1 MAKFTDDTISLPRL
15 ISFSDGVFAIAVTLL
30 VFNLKVPQIP
40 AADAHLLLRRFIKE
54 MLPHFAT
61 YILTFL
67 LVALYWL
74 FHHRM
79 LNLVTRVDGPFI
91 WMNIFYLLTISF
103 IPFPSALFGAY
114 PNEVFC
120 FVLYLGSMM
129 LVGSLSLL
137 MVWYATRNNRLV
149 NRELPAVM
157 IKYLLFRISISLMVF
172 LTAIPLAFYSI
183 RLAEFFLLVLFPIH
197 WLTKKYFEKLAK
209 E

>member
-1 MAKFTDDTISLPRL
+1 
-15 ISFSDGVFAIAVTLL
+15 L

-40 AADAHLLLRRFIKE
+40 AADAHLLLLQFITE

-61 YILTFL
+61 YVLTFL

-91 WMNIFYLLTISF
+91 WMNICYLLTISF

-157 IKYLLFRISISLMVF
+157 IKYLLFVYL
-172 LTAIPLAFYSI
+172 Y
-183 RLAEFFLLVLFPIH
+183 RL
-197 WLTKKYFEKLAK
+197 WYFSRQFR
-209 E
+209 

>member
-1 MAKFTDDTISLPRL
+1 
-15 ISFSDGVFAIAVTLL
+15 
-30 VFNLKVPQIP
+30 
-40 AADAHLLLRRFIKE
+40 
-54 MLPHFAT
+54 MLPHFTT
-61 YILTFL
+61 YVLTFL
-67 LVALYWL
+67 LVAVNWL

-91 WMNIFYLLTISF
+91 WVNICYLLTISF

-114 PNEVFC
+114 PNEFFC
-120 FVLYLGSMM
+120 FVLLLGSMM
-129 LVGSLSLL
+129 LEGSLSML

-157 IKYLLFRISISLMVF
+157 IKYLLFRIPISLMVF

-183 RLAEFFLLVLFPIH
+183 RRAEFFRLVLFPVH
-197 WLTKKYFEKLAK
+197 RLTKKYFEKLAK